1 MNNLYCQKKK
11 RIHEVTYAQ
20 KVINSVKPDIENIKL
35 NENLFQ
41 AQQMAR
47 HSSTLIKD
55 IQKDVRLTLKK
66 YDSYVKMS
74 ESNRKMTD
82 KQVSQSTRRY
92 QSESPLK
99 QQESTDKELETLRQ
113 QQRILMTLLNNLQQ
127 QENLIVSQSF
137 PIPEPHPKSVIDK
150 EWFQQKTKQ
159 LQQIQNTQAQIEN
172 TSSKRLDKSDVIQI
186 DLSKVKRSPN
196 SKSSS
201 AQNFFSPNK
210 NPIKNS
216 LTYIQNSTS
225 SYAKLHRKQS
235 NSPQKWGQYGV
246 INQQKPQK
254 NLIVSKRNE
263 QWKQRVDNKIK
274 NELIKKQ
281 EREIKAC
288 TFKPKILS
296 KTPKSN
302 RNSKETSTDFNE
314 LMFLI
319 DDINEFND
327 KNKRSTIKK

>member
-1 MNNLYCQKKK
+1 MNHQHCQKKK

-20 KVINSVKPDIENIKL
+20 RVINSVTPDIENIKL

-41 AQQMAR
+41 AQQMAK
-47 HSSTLIKD
+47 HSTTLIKD

-66 YDSYVKMS
+66 YDSYIKMS
-74 ESNRKMTD
+74 ESNRKITD
-82 KQVSQSTRRY
+82 KQISESTRRY
-92 QSESPLK
+92 QSESPHK
-99 QQESTDKELETLRQ
+99 QQEQTEKELETLRQ

-127 QENLIVSQSF
+127 QEKLIVSQTS
-137 PIPEPHPKSVIDK
+137 PIPEPHPQSFIDK
-150 EWFQQKTKQ
+150 EWFEQKTKQ
-159 LQQIQNTQAQIEN
+159 LQQMQKSQAQIE
-172 TSSKRLDKSDVIQI
+172 SSKKLEKSDVIQI

-201 AQNFFSPNK
+201 AQHFFSPTK

-216 LTYIQNSTS
+216 VTYFQNSNT

-246 INQQKPQK
+246 INSQKPQK

-263 QWKQRVDNKIK
+263 QWKQRVDNKIR
-274 NELIKKQ
+274 NEMLKKQ
-281 EREIKAC
+281 EKEIKAC

-302 RNSKETSTDFNE
+302 HNIKETSTDFNE
-314 LMFLI
+314 IMFLI

-327 KNKRSTIKK
+327 KFKKSTIKK

>member
-1 MNNLYCQKKK
+1 MNNLHNQKKK
-11 RIHEVTYAQ
+11 RIHEVNYALR
-20 KVINSVKPDIENIKL
+20 VINSAKPDIQNIKL

-41 AQQMAR
+41 AQQMAQ
-47 HSSTLIKD
+47 HSKTLIKD

-82 KQVSQSTRRY
+82 KQVSESTRRY
-92 QSESPLK
+92 QSESPRK
-99 QQESTDKELETLRQ
+99 EQESTEKELETLRQ

-127 QENLIVSQSF
+127 QEKLIVSQTS
-137 PIPEPHPKSVIDK
+137 PISHQKPQSIIDK
-150 EWFQQKTKQ
+150 EWFEQKTKQ
-159 LQQIQNTQAQIEN
+159 LQQIQKKQAQIEN
-172 TSSKRLDKSDVIQI
+172 SSSKKLEKSDVIQI

-201 AQNFFSPNK
+201 AQHFFSPNK

-216 LTYIQNSTS
+216 VTYFQNSTT
-225 SYAKLHRKQS
+225 SYANLHRKES

-246 INQQKPQK
+246 INSQKPEK

-263 QWKQRVDNKIK
+263 QWKQRVDNKIR
-274 NELIKKQ
+274 NEFIKKQ
-281 EREIKAC
+281 EKEIKAC

-296 KTPKSN
+296 KAAKSN

-314 LMFLI
+314 IMFLI

-327 KNKRSTIKK
+327 KLKKSTIKK

>member
-1 MNNLYCQKKK
+1 MNNLHCQKKK

-20 KVINSVKPDIENIKL
+20 RVINSVKPDIENIKL

-66 YDSYVKMS
+66 YDSYIKMS

-82 KQVSQSTRRY
+82 NKFSESTRRY

-99 QQESTDKELETLRQ
+99 QQESTEKELETLRQ

-127 QENLIVSQSF
+127 QEKLIVSQTS
-137 PIPEPHPKSVIDK
+137 PNPEPHPKPIIDK
-150 EWFQQKTKQ
+150 EWFEQKTKQ
-159 LQQIQNTQAQIEN
+159 LQQIQKSQAQIEN
-172 TSSKRLDKSDVIQI
+172 PSSKRLEKSDVIQI
-186 DLSKVKRSPN
+186 DISKVKRSPN

-201 AQNFFSPNK
+201 AQHFFSPSK

-216 LTYIQNSTS
+216 VTYFQNSTS

-246 INQQKPQK
+246 INQQKPEK
-254 NLIVSKRNE
+254 NLIVSRRNE

-274 NELIKKQ
+274 NEVLKKQ
-281 EREIKAC
+281 EKEIKAC

-302 RNSKETSTDFNE
+302 QNSKETSTDFNE
-314 LMFLI
+314 IMFLI
-319 DDINEFND
+319 GDINDFND
-327 KNKRSTIKK
+327 KSKRSTIKK